1 MLCNLSTLD
10 RGIRIM
16 MGLGCVGGGLLA
28 TQAELSGLVSGS
40 AYVMGFYAL
49 ASGLIGFC
57 PMCKVF
63 GIDTCGF
70 GKKKPND

>member
-1 MLCNLSTLD
+1 MLCNLSALD

-16 MGLGCVGGGLLA
+16 MGLGCLGGGLLA
-28 TQAELSGLVSGS
+28 TEAELSGLVSGA
-40 AYVMGFYAL
+40 AYGMGLYAL

-57 PMCKVF
+57 PMCKIF

-70 GKKKPND
+70 VKHTPND